1 MSAPT
6 SNKKR
11 VVIITGAAEGIGRS
25 ITLRLAKDGFDLG
38 LFDLPRAKDGLE
50 EVVNK
55 VQSEHKTRVVTVF
68 GDVSK
73 EEDVQR
79 LVETVVQELG
89 ELYAVHQQ
97 MFPTGPL
104 SFDVDTR
111 PVRGRVGGQRA
122 VVEPVFLAAEP
133 IAFNGGQSHIERD
146 AGNNP
151 AIEKVAVA
159 SQSDAVRELGFNMFP
174 DAPAN
179 ANTRVDT
186 SDPTYAA
193 LLRQW
198 CFTQSSLPAPKAA
211 SSPSV
216 PQTKPA
222 LRSPAMIANAGVAIN
237 RVLHETPTEE
247 LDRLLNINVKG
258 VFFSYKYAA
267 IQLIKQGK
275 GGRIIGA
282 ASVASKKGLPEHAVY
297 CATKFAVRG
306 LTQSAALDYGKYGI
320 TVNAYAPGAIDTPL
334 LNDLDDYHVNVDGQP
349 KGSWKNSFQSPLGRI
364 GQPEDVAKL
373 VSFLVSDDASY
384 ITGQS
389 YLVDGGLHFD

>member
-6 SNKKR
+6 SNEKR

-25 ITLRLAKDGFDLG
+25 IALRLAKDGFDLG
-38 LFDLPRAKDGLE
+38 LFDLPRAKDRLE

-68 GDVSK
+68 GDASK
-73 EEDVQR
+73 EADVQR

-89 ELYAVHQQ
+89 ELYA
-97 MFPTGPL
+97 
-104 SFDVDTR
+104 
-111 PVRGRVGGQRA
+111 
-122 VVEPVFLAAEP
+122 
-133 IAFNGGQSHIERD
+133 
-146 AGNNP
+146 
-151 AIEKVAVA
+151 
-159 SQSDAVRELGFNMFP
+159 
-174 DAPAN
+174 
-179 ANTRVDT
+179 
-186 SDPTYAA
+186 
-193 LLRQW
+193 
-198 CFTQSSLPAPKAA
+198 
-211 SSPSV
+211 
-216 PQTKPA
+216 
-222 LRSPAMIANAGVAIN
+222 MIANAGVGIN

-275 GGRIIGA
+275 DGRIIGA